1 MRVVAQTAKKLQE
14 DHPFICYHLYSG
26 NADDVTERLDKGLLD
41 FGVLIAPVDIGKYEY
56 IKFPKTDTWGLLMRK
71 KSALAQNKVI
81 KPQDL
86 LDIPLICSRQTLV
99 RGDISKW
106 IGENINNLN
115 VVSSYNLIYNASL
128 MVEEGVGYALCL
140 DKLIN
145 TTGDSAL
152 CYRPLEPRLEV
163 EVYIVWKKSQ
173 IFSKTSKKFL
183 EVLQMELLEE
193 I

>member
-1 MRVVAQTAKKLQE
+1 
-14 DHPFICYHLYSG
+14 
-26 NADDVTERLDKGLLD
+26 
-41 FGVLIAPVDIGKYEY
+41 
-56 IKFPKTDTWGLLMRK
+56 
-71 KSALAQNKVI
+71 
-81 KPQDL
+81 
-86 LDIPLICSRQTLV
+86 
-99 RGDISKW
+99 
-106 IGENINNLN
+106 
-115 VVSSYNLIYNASL
+115 

-152 CYRPLEPRLEV
+152 CFRPLEPRLEV